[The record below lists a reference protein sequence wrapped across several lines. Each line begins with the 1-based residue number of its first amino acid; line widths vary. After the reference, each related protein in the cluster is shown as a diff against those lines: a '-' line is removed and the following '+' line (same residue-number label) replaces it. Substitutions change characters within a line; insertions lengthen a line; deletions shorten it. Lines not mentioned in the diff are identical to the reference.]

1 MMNTSEVVAAMSVGE
16 LSTWLLEHSAKIE
29 LRCTSGLWHVD
40 ILCPGNRFHA
50 VAKDVEV
57 AIRFAMNMAEK
68 RIEAPGCPPP
78 SWDDMSAQIS
88 EFDWSIWAGDD
99 DAVHSR

>member
-1 MMNTSEVVAAMSVGE
+1 MMNTSEVVSMSVGE
-16 LSTWLLEHSAKIE
+16 LSTWLQEHRAKIE

-57 AIRFAMNMAEK
+57 AIRFAMRMAETWH
-68 RIEAPGCPPP
+68 ENPCAP

-99 DAVHSR
+99 DAVHPR